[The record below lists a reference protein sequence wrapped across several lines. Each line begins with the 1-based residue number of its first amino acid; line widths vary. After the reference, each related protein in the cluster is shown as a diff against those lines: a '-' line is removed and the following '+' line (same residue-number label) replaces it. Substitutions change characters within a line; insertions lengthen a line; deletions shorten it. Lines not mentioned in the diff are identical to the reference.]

1 MKQVQKLFNYK
12 ENPIRTVDINGTLWF
27 IAKDIC
33 SVLDLGNVSQSLTR
47 LDEDEKSTIILNE
60 GSGNPVKTVVN
71 EPGLYSLIMTSRKP
85 EAREF
90 KRWIRHEVLPSIRK
104 HGAYMTESVLED
116 AIGNPDFMIGLLE
129 SLKEERRVREQLEY
143 KVAED
148 LPKVSYYDTI
158 LSSNNAV
165 NISQIAED
173 YGLSGAALNKMLHE
187 EGVQYRRGEQ
197 WLLYRDYKNKGY
209 TKSKTISIG
218 NGSAK
223 HHTQWTQKGRVFIH
237 QFLNERGVQPL
248 YDCL

>member
-12 ENPIRTVDINGTLWF
+12 ENPIRTVVSEGNIWF
-27 IAKDIC
+27 IAKDVC
-33 SVLDLGNVSQSLTR
+33 DVLAIGNTSMALRR
-47 LDEDEKSTIILNE
+47 LDEDEKGVNTIETLGGVQSMTTINE
-60 GSGNPVKTVVN
+60 A
-71 EPGLYSLIMTSRKP
+71 GLYSLILSSRKP
-85 EAREF
+85 EAKQFR
-90 KRWIRHEVLPSIRK
+90 RWVTHEVLPSIRK
-104 HGAYMTESVLED
+104 HGAYMTEDVLD
-116 AIGNPDFMIGLLE
+116 NAIGNPDFMIGLLE
-129 SLKEERRVREQLEY
+129 NLKEERKARELLEH
-143 KVAED
+143 KVSED
-148 LPKVSYYDTI
+148 LPKVTYYDTI

-237 QFLNERGVQPL
+237 QFLNERGIQPL